1 MQALTETLHETA
13 RHLAR
18 TANSEPL
25 VSPPLLVSAL
35 APLVSAL
42 ALLVSALGLLV
53 SLALL
58 VSAPAPA
65 PVVSPLDVS
74 RLLSVF
80 PVGSG
85 SP

>member
-1 MQALTETLHETA
+1 MQALIETLHETA

-25 VSPPLLVSAL
+25 LSPPLLVSAL
-35 APLVSAL
+35 ALVVSAP
-42 ALLVSALGLLV
+42 ALVV